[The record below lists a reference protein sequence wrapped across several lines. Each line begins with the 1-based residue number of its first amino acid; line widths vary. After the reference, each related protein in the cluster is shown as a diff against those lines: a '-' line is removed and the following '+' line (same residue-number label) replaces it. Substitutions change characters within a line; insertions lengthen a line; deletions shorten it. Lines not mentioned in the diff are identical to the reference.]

1 MKFQK
6 ITLTTANGAILYD
19 LCDVYNN
26 DFDPLAP
33 ESPLTF
39 FDPAQGAEPSDMS
52 DLFIEIC
59 KTAYNPDDLL
69 FLHFDAFEI
78 TTTCTVQELR
88 IMLDQY
94 NEITQEYYDNYSWKT
109 GWRR

>member
-1 MKFQK
+1 MNRQT
-6 ITLTTANGAILYD
+6 ITLTTANGTDLYILT
-19 LCDVYNN
+19 DVYTDLHDALN
-26 DFDPLAP
+26 P

-39 FDPAQGAEPSDMS
+39 FDPAQGAEPSDLS

-59 KTAYNPDDLL
+59 KTQYGPNDLL
-69 FLHFDAFEI
+69 FLHFSAFNT

-94 NEITQEYYDNYSWKT
+94 DEITQDYYDNYSWRT